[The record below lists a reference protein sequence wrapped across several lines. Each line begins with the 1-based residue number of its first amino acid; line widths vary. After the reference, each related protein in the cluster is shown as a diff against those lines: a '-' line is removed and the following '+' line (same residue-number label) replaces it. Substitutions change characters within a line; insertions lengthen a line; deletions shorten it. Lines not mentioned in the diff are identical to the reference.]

1 MTWRGP
7 QSSGVAPEADP
18 PEEWSETRNVRWK
31 VALAGKGHS
40 SPITVGTQVIVVS
53 AVPVGE
59 ARPPVFDKA
68 PGSHDN
74 KGVTH
79 RHQFLVQSIG
89 RNDGREAWRKVLK
102 EEFPHEGGHETGSLA
117 SNSPASDGERIF
129 VFLGS
134 RGLYCLDLSGAILWQ
149 RELGRMDTLHAHGEG
164 SSPVVHGELL
174 IVAWD
179 HEGDSFLYAFDK
191 RTGEQRWKTPR
202 DEKTSWSTPL
212 VVERPAGTQVVVSAT
227 KRVRGYDIQNGR
239 QIWEC
244 AGLTDNVV
252 STPVH
257 RNGIVIAGNSYY
269 QQAMV
274 AVRLDGASGDLTGTD
289 RVAWKLN
296 RLTPYV
302 SSPLMYGDTLY
313 FIRHNQNVL
322 SRLDPETGIPRDAP
336 LRLDG
341 IRDFIFSSPVG
352 AANRIYVTAR
362 DGTTVVLKHDRTN
375 AVVAVNRLDDVFSAT
390 AAVVGREFYLRGERF
405 LYCLARP

>member
-1 MTWRGP
+1 MHWRGP
-7 QSSGVAPEADP
+7 LANGVAPQADP
-18 PEEWSETRNVRWK
+18 PSEWSETRNVRWK
-31 VALAGKGHS
+31 VHLAGKGHS
-40 SPITVGTQVIVVS
+40 SPITVGAQVITVS

-59 ARPPVFDKA
+59 GKPPVFDQA

-79 RHQFLVQSIG
+79 RHQFLVQALG
-89 RNDGREAWRKVLK
+89 RKDGRESWRKVLK

-117 SNSPASDGERIF
+117 SNSPTSDGERIYI
-129 VFLGS
+129 FLGT
-134 RGLYCLDLSGAILWQ
+134 RGLYCLDLVGSILWQ
-149 RELGRMDTLHAHGEG
+149 RDLGRMDTLHAHGEG
-164 SSPVVHGELL
+164 SSPVVHDDLL
-174 IVAWD
+174 LVVWD

-212 VVERPAGTQVVVSAT
+212 VVERPSGTQVVVSAT
-227 KRVRGYDIQNGR
+227 KRVRGYDIRNGR

-274 AVRLDGASGDLTGTD
+274 AVRLDGASGDITGTD

-322 SRLDPETGIPRDAP
+322 SRLNPETGVPRDAP

-362 DGTTVVLKHDRTN
+362 DGTTVVLKHDGTN

-390 AAVVGREFYLRGERF
+390 AAVVGKEFYLRGERF
-405 LYCLARP
+405 LYCLAQP